1 MSNDLLREDLEASGD
16 VDLSNDKFIQYTNGL
31 YFANINKDKSVRILI
46 DRIEG
51 LSDDTQ
57 KEQYP
62 NQHPYI
68 DVMNQ
73 TTYGFCLSPRPN
85 LDISCEGATSS
96 VAFDLSQARKYRVIL
111 DGQTIATAA
120 KPSEIE
126 ALFSPRGIKTA
137 YLAKPMVFN
146 CASYT
151 PTAKISIPIA
161 INDTTSNF
169 HLEIT
174 DENGR
179 VIVSNDIRYNATNIG
194 SASVTGIVGVSKLV
208 GDAYLLNIT
217 IAAISSEVS
226 SRNWRFALTPK
237 DNKSSLLS
245 PSAYIA
251 NGYTGTQDF
260 LPTYLEGTAYWCAN
274 VTQVQ

>member
-1 MSNDLLREDLEASGD
+1 MSNDLLREDLEALGD
-16 VDLSNDKFIQYTNGL
+16 VDLSNDKFIQDTDGL

-46 DRIEG
+46 DRLDG
-51 LSDDTQ
+51 LSNDTY

-68 DVMNQ
+68 DIMNQ

-85 LDISCEGATSS
+85 LDISCDGATSS
-96 VAFDLSQARKYRVIL
+96 VAFDLSQSRKYRIIL

-126 ALFSPRGIKTA
+126 ALFSPRGIKSM

-151 PTAKISIPIA
+151 PAAKISIPII

-169 HLEIT
+169 HLEVT

-179 VIVSNDIRYNATNIG
+179 VIVSNDISYNATNIG
-194 SASVTGIVGVSKLV
+194 SASVTGIVSVSKLT
-208 GDAYLLNIT
+208 GKAYLLNIT
-217 IAAISSEVS
+217 VAAISSEII
-226 SRNWRFALTPK
+226 SRKWRFAITPK
-237 DNKSSLLS
+237 DNKSSLLA
-245 PSAYIA
+245 PSTYAA

-260 LPTYLEGTAYWCAN
+260 LPTYLEGAAYWCAN